1 MKSFVNIYFSIV
13 LMITVGMLSCNS
25 GETSNEESGDSIKT
39 QDSSML
45 NNYGNEHPNDRIHM
59 QDSNAAK
66 DSSTIGRSDTA
77 RTRDSAR

>member
-1 MKSFVNIYFSIV
+1 MKYFVNIYFSLVIMV
-13 LMITVGMLSCNS
+13 TVGMLACNS
-25 GETSNEESGDSIKT
+25 GESSNQESGDTIKT
-39 QDSSML
+39 QDSSQL
-45 NNYGNEHPNDRIHM
+45 NNYGNEYPNDRLHM

>member
-25 GETSNEESGDSIKT
+25 GETSNEESGDSVKT

-66 DSSTIGRSDTA
+66 DSSTIGRTDTT